1 MPGGQF
7 HARKRSISLGHHLP
21 LPSPVKQF
29 FLKIKAWLSRLSF
42 KTGVIVLAC
51 CIPCYIFSFAQML
64 LPISATAKGVLWVI
78 FFGLAKTFQYAGI
91 SILGVEGYRRIKARI
106 TRKRQSQEDSS
117 ES

>member
-1 MPGGQF
+1 MGYHLSIPL
-7 HARKRSISLGHHLP
+7 AVKR
-21 LPSPVKQF
+21 F
-29 FLKIKAWLSRLSF
+29 FLKIKDWLSRLSF

-91 SILGVEGYRRIKARI
+91 SILGVEGYRRIKARL
-106 TRKRQSQEDSS
+106 TRKKSS
-117 ES
+117 EM